1 VVRREAARLRCRGDR
16 YCGEYVDGEKVR
28 GSNELRRQIWI
39 VRHDAREIRGA
50 RRVHGFAAFTQ
61 EVVLNPESPSAKVDA
76 ELILA
81 SRQQEQSNNSNAAIA
96 AAGRGF
102 QSLAMDSAL
111 SALAGGTSGFGGA
124 AGNAGGRA
132 TAIFQVCP

>member
-1 VVRREAARLRCRGDR
+1 M
-16 YCGEYVDGEKVR
+16 
-28 GSNELRRQIWI
+28 
-39 VRHDAREIRGA
+39 
-50 RRVHGFAAFTQ
+50 GFAAFTQ
-61 EVVLNPESPSAKVDA
+61 EVVLNPENPSAKVDA

-111 SALAGGTSGFGGA
+111 SALAGGSSGFGGA
-124 AGNAGGRA
+124 AGNGGGQGNGDLSSLPFNGPGAGGPILPDKVRRPPA
-132 TAIFQVCP
+132 GTQRFVGGDGEVRHPTVHDDHVRH